1 MFLAL
6 ALIVSS
12 HVRHMS
18 LTITRENIPP
28 THYFY
33 FEYYKTPSLGLL
45 DIFPQNFIS
54 FLQFQFQSIINGFN
68 IQLNQKSKS
77 KQPKSPNLHLSRLTS
92 LNPHAQLSN
101 PTLPLIS
108 PKALTH
114 NPIPDPPKLR
124 RFTTLLSP
132 SHAFL
137 VLFPFTPL
145 HWREACHVLPPK
157 LLGKLTG
164 DSRKLRAV

>member
-33 FEYYKTPSLGLL
+33 FEYYKIKFFHKIL
-45 DIFPQNFIS
+45 FPFFNSNFK
-54 FLQFQFQSIINGFN
+54 SIINGFN

-77 KQPKSPNLHLSRLTS
+77 KPKSPNLHLGRLTS

-145 HWREACHVLPPK
+145 HWREACHVLPAK

>member
-1 MFLAL
+1 
-6 ALIVSS
+6 
-12 HVRHMS
+12 MS
-18 LTITRENIPP
+18 LD
-28 THYFY
+28 THLSPERRNATHSFY
-33 FEYYKTPSLGLL
+33 FEYNKAPSLGLL
-45 DIFPQNFIS
+45 GIFPQHFIS
-54 FLQFQFQSIINGFN
+54 SLQFQFQSIINGFN
-68 IQLNQKSKS
+68 VQLDQKSKS

-108 PKALTH
+108 PKAVTH
-114 NPIPDPPKLR
+114 DPNPNPPKLR

-132 SHAFL
+132 PHAFL

-145 HWREACHVLPPK
+145 HWGQACHVLPAK
-157 LLGKLTG
+157 LLDKLTG